1 MTDGV
6 KRGPGRPK
14 GSSPRDYSLAYQ
26 RIEAALRA
34 HDDDLG
40 LALQSII
47 EDPKAAPRTRLI
59 ALKRFGDYLGG
70 RLYRE
75 MRGAG
80 VAVVDIFG

>member
-1 MTDGV
+1 MTV
-6 KRGPGRPK
+6 AAKRGPGRPK
-14 GSSPRDYSLAYQ
+14 GSSPRDYLLAYQ
-26 RIEAALRA
+26 HIEAALPA
-34 HDDDLG
+34 HDHDLG

-59 ALKRFGDYLGG
+59 ALKRFGDFLAG
-70 RLYRE
+70 RLYQD